1 MLLYYKLLLGQVTED
16 QKLLREK
23 VMHLSGGAGIQRMEN
38 ALSETRTKYFEAVEN
53 ENSAV
58 FPPVTHIL
66 SPSVAMQL
74 MPGSSAG
81 SSSNG
86 SLGKDLVT
94 ERGERP
100 SRVVR
105 SLFKEDGVVSSKKY
119 AIPARRE
126 ELGSE
131 NEMMVNEIIH
141 EQRHIF
147 DGAHATEEVHD
158 SIQVGE
164 SCLIS

>member
-1 MLLYYKLLLGQVTED
+1 
-16 QKLLREK
+16 
-23 VMHLSGGAGIQRMEN
+23 MHLSGGAGIQRMEN
-38 ALSETRTKYFEAVEN
+38 ALSDTRTKYFQAVEN
-53 ENSAV
+53 ENFAV

-66 SPSVAMQL
+66 SPSLAMQP
-74 MPGSSAG
+74 MPGSS
-81 SSSNG
+81 SDG

-105 SLFKEDGVVSSKKY
+105 SLFKDGRDVPPKEE
-119 AIPARRE
+119 AIPAQS
-126 ELGSE
+126 ELLGLE
-131 NEMMVNEIIH
+131 NEFMVNEIIH

-147 DGAHATEEVHD
+147 DVAHATEEVHD

-164 SCLIS
+164 SWLIS

>member
-1 MLLYYKLLLGQVTED
+1 MLLYYKFLSGQVIED

-38 ALSETRTKYFEAVEN
+38 ALSDTRTKYFQVVEN

-66 SPSVAMQL
+66 SPSVVMQPT
-74 MPGSSAG
+74 PGSSAG
-81 SSSNG
+81 SSSDG
-86 SLGKDLVT
+86 SLGKNLVT
-94 ERGERP
+94 RRGERP

-105 SLFKEDGVVSSKKY
+105 SLFKDDGVVSRKED
-119 AIPARRE
+119 AIPARSE
-126 ELGSE
+126 ELALE
-131 NEMMVNEIIH
+131 NELMVNEIIH
-141 EQRHIF
+141 EPRHIL